1 MKNKIILMLPAY
13 NEEKS
18 LPQLL
23 NRIVK
28 TYDNFNIKGEILL
41 INDGSKDRTL
51 EIARDFKSNYK
62 LHIHDIQPNKGL
74 SNAMRE
80 GFNKSLT
87 LLSDNDV
94 LIVMD
99 ADDSHNPGLIPLMLQ
114 KNAEGADIVIAS
126 RYREGSRIKG
136 LSKYRKFLSW
146 GAGMLYRT
154 FIHIKG
160 VRDYT
165 CGFRAYNPILLSEAI
180 NEYKEKFIEE
190 QGFTGMAEI
199 LLKLKKF
206 KPVIVEVPFI
216 LRYDRKESESK
227 MNVGSTVKQSLKMIA
242 KHAFKK

>member
-1 MKNKIILMLPAY
+1 MKNKILLMLPAY
-13 NEEKS
+13 NEEDS

-23 NRIVK
+23 ERIVK
-28 TYDNFNIKGEILL
+28 TYDNFNLNGEILVV
-41 INDGSKDRTL
+41 NDGSKDKTL
-51 EIARDFKSNYK
+51 EIAQNFKSKYK
-62 LHIHDIQPNKGL
+62 LHIHDIQPNAGL

-80 GFNKSLT
+80 GFNKSLS
-87 LLSDNDV
+87 LISKDDV

-114 KNAEGADIVIAS
+114 KNAEGADVVIAS

-136 LSKYRKFLSW
+136 LTRFRKFLSW

-154 FIHIKG
+154 FINMEG

-180 NEYKEKFIEE
+180 NHYKENFIEE
-190 QGFTGMAEI
+190 QGFAGMAEI
-199 LLKLKKF
+199 LLKLKKY

-242 KHAFKK
+242 KYAFK

>member
-1 MKNKIILMLPAY
+1 MNNKVLLMLPAY
-13 NEEKS
+13 NEEDS

-23 NRIVK
+23 SRIIK
-28 TYDNFNIKGEILL
+28 TFTNFGINGEILL
-41 INDGSKDRTL
+41 VNDGSKDKTL
-51 EIARDFKSNYK
+51 QIAQNFKSEYK
-62 LHIHDIQPNKGL
+62 MHIHDIQPNAGL

-80 GFNKSLT
+80 GFKKSLS
-87 LLSDNDV
+87 LINEDDV

-136 LSKYRKFLSW
+136 LSKFRKFLSW

-154 FIHIKG
+154 FINIKG

-180 NEYKEKFIEE
+180 TEYKDDFIEE
-190 QGFTGMAEI
+190 QGFAGMAEI
-199 LLKLKKF
+199 LLKLKKY

-227 MNVGSTVKQSLKMIA
+227 MNVGSTISQSLKMIF
-242 KHAFKK
+242 KYAFK